1 MDFRVSAST
10 YQEQERGLGGICRWL
25 CKDFGVDRDQVDVS
39 VRVVVKR
46 RPDINFWELLP
57 LEGTPS
63 YRAYVK
69 GCVR

>member
-1 MDFRVSAST
+1 MFLQVLTKSKRDD
-10 YQEQERGLGGICRWL
+10 LGGICRWL

-69 GCVR
+69 GCAR